1 MSRIH
6 TYWLTALLIG
16 SVTAC
21 QIEKIHSASPAK
33 PTSIQVYQKWEL
45 QRGDRIH
52 DQTVVSGLGE
62 LTIDLAGKSIYAP
75 MSGEAK
81 LDPSG
86 CVLFAGT
93 ELPAYLFR
101 FCGISAP
108 NLGALRKGQ
117 TIGTG
122 NLLVFATFQ
131 KQQNGTWAFVEPS
144 KSMLEQILK
153 RS

>member
-6 TYWLTALLIG
+6 TYWLTAFVIG

-21 QIEKIHSASPAK
+21 QIEKIQSASPIK

-45 QRGDRIH
+45 QRGDRIN
-52 DQTVVSGLGE
+52 DQTVVSALGE
-62 LTIDLAGKSIYAP
+62 LAINLEGKPIYAP
-75 MSGEAK
+75 MRGEAK
-81 LDPSG
+81 PDQSG

-101 FCGISAP
+101 FCGINVP
-108 NLGALRKGQ
+108 KLGALRKGQ
-117 TIGTG
+117 TIGTA